1 MRFFQILKNYLFSS
15 NDNILNPSY
24 RFSPIFYKRF
34 FIDFLIRVLTFIPF
48 ILALFY
54 LMYNGYFKDFA
65 DVMLQS
71 GQNLYGYLLVILVYI
86 PIFLF
91 FITSFLISILGIVL
105 KRTVFTPEPEET
117 TVMPTTYVKA
127 FVNSWKNL
135 WYVNIETFVV
145 LLLTKLILEMYVER
159 TISISPLVLV
169 QVCLITLV
177 TSGLLSS
184 IISLPWVFKKEQD
197 NDDVDNNTVVAQE
210 S

>member
-34 FIDFLIRVLTFIPF
+34 LLDFILRVFTFTPF

-54 LMYNGYFKDFA
+54 LMFKGYFKEFA

-71 GQNLYGYLLVILVYI
+71 GQNLYGYLLVIFIYI

-91 FITSFLISILGIVL
+91 LITSFLVSLLGIVL
-105 KRTVFTPEPEET
+105 KRTVFVPDQEQITFI
-117 TVMPTTYVKA
+117 PTTYLKA
-127 FVNSWKNL
+127 FINSWKNL
-135 WYVNIETFVV
+135 WYLNVETFLV
-145 LLLTKLILEMYVER
+145 LLFTKFVLEMYVER
-159 TISISPLVLV
+159 TFSISFMVVV
-169 QVCLITLV
+169 QASLITLA

-184 IISLPWVFKKEQD
+184 IISLPWLLKKKQHTDE
-197 NDDVDNNTVVAQE
+197 VDNNTVIAQE
-210 S
+210 